1 MKLKYWK
8 KSERSAYLSLD
19 DEIWGVLS
27 LRTLQRLHPFSSELD
42 ISETQ
47 SQHLISELEK
57 KAWWQI
63 TEYLAKAEHSE
74 HQCRLFLG
82 RKDYHKSIID
92 RCIEL
97 CKEKGYLDDARFAEI
112 LIRSLFERGKSARA
126 ITEKLYEQRI
136 PPALYEPILQ
146 ELQDPEQNR
155 QLLREQIQKLLYK
168 HRAQEPWK
176 AKEKVYASLF
186 RKGFS
191 LDEIAQ
197 AWEGPDE

>member
-8 KSERSAYLSLD
+8 KSERSAYLSLN

-27 LRTLQRLHPFSSELD
+27 LRTLHRLYPLSCEAE
-42 ISETQ
+42 ISEAEAQ
-47 SQHLISELEK
+47 DLISELEK

-63 TEYLAKAEHSE
+63 TEYLARSEHSE

-92 RCIEL
+92 KCIEL
-97 CKEKGYLDDARFAEI
+97 CKEKTYLDDARFAEI
-112 LIRSLFERGKSARA
+112 LIRSLFERGKSKRS
-126 ITEKLYEQRI
+126 IIEKLYAQRI
-136 PPALYEPILQ
+136 PPSLYEPILQ
-146 ELQDPEQNR
+146 ELQDPEQN
-155 QLLREQIQKLLYK
+155 QTLLKEQIKKLLYK

-191 LDEIAQ
+191 LDEISQ

>member
-8 KSERSAYLSLD
+8 KSERSAYLSLN

-27 LRTLQRLHPFSSELD
+27 LRTLHRLYPLSCEAE
-42 ISETQ
+42 ISEAEAQ
-47 SQHLISELEK
+47 DLISELEK

-63 TEYLAKAEHSE
+63 TEYLARAEHSE

-92 RCIEL
+92 KCITL
-97 CKEKGYLDDARFAEI
+97 CKEKTYLDDARFAEI
-112 LIRSLFERGKSARA
+112 LIRSLFERGKSKRS
-126 ITEKLYEQRI
+126 IIEKLYAQRI
-136 PPALYEPILQ
+136 PPSLYEPILQ
-146 ELQDPEQNR
+146 ELEDPEQN
-155 QLLREQIQKLLYK
+155 QTLLKEQIKKLLYK

-191 LDEIAQ
+191 LDEISQ

>member
-8 KSERSAYLSLD
+8 KSERSAYLSLN

-27 LRTLQRLHPFSSELD
+27 LRTLHKLYPLSCEAE
-42 ISETQ
+42 ISEAEA
-47 SQHLISELEK
+47 QHLISELEK

-63 TEYLAKAEHSE
+63 TEYLARAEHSE

-92 RCIEL
+92 QCIEL
-97 CKEKGYLDDARFAEI
+97 CKEKTYLDDARFAEI
-112 LIRSLFERGKSARA
+112 LIRSLFERGKSKRA
-126 ITEKLYEQRI
+126 IIEKLYAQRI

-146 ELQDPEQNR
+146 ELQDPEQN
-155 QLLREQIQKLLYK
+155 QTLLREQIQKLLYK

-197 AWEGPDE
+197 AWESPDE

>member
-8 KSERSAYLSLD
+8 KSERSAYLSLN

-27 LRTLQRLHPFSSELD
+27 LRTLHRLYPLSCEAE
-42 ISETQ
+42 ISEAEAQ
-47 SQHLISELEK
+47 DLISELEK

-63 TEYLAKAEHSE
+63 TEYLARAEHSE

-92 RCIEL
+92 KCITL
-97 CKEKGYLDDARFAEI
+97 CKEKTYLDDARFAEI
-112 LIRSLFERGKSARA
+112 LIRSLFERGKSKRA
-126 ITEKLYEQRI
+126 IIEKLYAQRI
-136 PPALYEPILQ
+136 PPSLYEPILQ
-146 ELQDPEQNR
+146 ELEDPEQNR
-155 QLLREQIQKLLYK
+155 ELLREQIQKLLYK

>member
-8 KSERSAYLSLD
+8 KSERSAYLSLN

-27 LRTLQRLHPFSSELD
+27 LRTLHRLYPLSCEAE
-42 ISETQ
+42 ISEAEA
-47 SQHLISELEK
+47 QHLILELEK

-74 HQCRLFLG
+74 YQCRLFLG

-92 RCIEL
+92 KCIAL
-97 CKEKGYLDDARFAEI
+97 CKEKTYLDDARFAEI
-112 LIRSLFERGKSARA
+112 LIRSLFERGKSKRV
-126 ITEKLYEQRI
+126 IIEKLYGQRI
-136 PPALYEPILQ
+136 PPSLYEPILQ
-146 ELQDPEQNR
+146 ELQDPEQNQ

-168 HRAQEPWK
+168 HRAEEPWK

-191 LDEIAQ
+191 LDEFAQ